1 MALNFQ
7 LKDKDWLINLKQ
19 TTKTNSSALFGVYET
34 HITGKAIHGS
44 EVKLKFHYKQV

>member
-7 LKDKDWLINLKQ
+7 SIDNDWMTNLKQ
-19 TTKTNSSALFGVYET
+19 TTKTNGSALFCVYES

-44 EVKLKFHYKQV
+44 EVKLKLYYKQI